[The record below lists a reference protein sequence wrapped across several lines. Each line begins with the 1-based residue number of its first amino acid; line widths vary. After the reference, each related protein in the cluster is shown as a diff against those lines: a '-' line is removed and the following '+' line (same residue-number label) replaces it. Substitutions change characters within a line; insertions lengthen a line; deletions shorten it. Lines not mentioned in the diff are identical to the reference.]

1 MPIGEI
7 PQQTNLS
14 TEYAR
19 NKLLRVKQ
27 SETLLIND
35 FQSAYEDFWGVS
47 GAMQD
52 VTDPET
58 EDVTT
63 VFVGSGSR
71 HTVAE
76 MNAIL
81 NEMEVL
87 VPGSVMDVLTD
98 AGQFRNF
105 VNTAYPG
112 VLPERYHLPAFVLDT
127 SSGTVQVTELSP
139 TWAVPDLEREDNE

>member
-35 FQSAYEDFWGVS
+35 FKAAYEDFWGVS

-58 EDVTT
+58 EEVTT
-63 VFVGSGSR
+63 VFVGGGSR
-71 HTVAE
+71 HTAGE
-76 MNAIL
+76 L
-81 NEMEVL
+81 NEIFSSMEAL
-87 VPGSVMDVLTD
+87 LPGSVMDVLTD
-98 AGQFRNF
+98 AGAFRDY
-105 VNTAYPG
+105 VNSAYPG
-112 VLPERYHLPAFVLDT
+112 ALPERYYQPAWNLVNT
-127 SSGTVQVTELSP
+127 NGVISVTTLKP
-139 TWAVPDLEREDNE
+139 LWDVPPEPEQPE

>member
-14 TEYAR
+14 AEYAR

-35 FQSAYEDFWGVS
+35 FKSAYEDFCGVS

-58 EDVTT
+58 EEVTT

-71 HTVAE
+71 HTVA
-76 MNAIL
+76 
-81 NEMEVL
+81 
-87 VPGSVMDVLTD
+87 
-98 AGQFRNF
+98 
-105 VNTAYPG
+105 
-112 VLPERYHLPAFVLDT
+112 
-127 SSGTVQVTELSP
+127 
-139 TWAVPDLEREDNE
+139 

>member
-35 FQSAYEDFWGVS
+35 FKSAYEDFWGVS

-58 EDVTT
+58 EEVTT

-76 MNAIL
+76 MNAVL
-81 NEMEVL
+81 NEMESL
-87 VPGSVMDVLTD
+87 VPGSVIDVLTD
-98 AGQFRNF
+98 AGQFRDF
-105 VNTAYPG
+105 VNAAYPG
-112 VLPERYHLPAFVLDT
+112 VLPERYHQPAWNLVDT
-127 SSGTVQVTELSP
+127 NGVISVTALKP
-139 TWAVPDLEREDNE
+139 LWDVPPETEQPE

>member
-58 EDVTT
+58 EEVTS

-76 MNAIL
+76 MNAVL

-98 AGQFRNF
+98 AGQFRDF
-105 VNTAYPG
+105 VNAAYPG
-112 VLPERYHLPAFVLDT
+112 VLPERYHLPAFVLDNST
-127 SSGTVQVTELSP
+127 GTIRVTALSP
-139 TWAVPDLEREDNE
+139 VWAVPVVEEPAP